1 MKRGSVIKNIEYV
14 LGSNPIENSF
24 FHQKFP
30 DYNFK
35 RFEKKVG
42 IKKRFICDENE
53 NIITLA
59 IKSCN
64 KLFERSNVKKDDIEF
79 LILCTQSPEY
89 LIPTNSC
96 IIQDQLG
103 LKNCTGSFDFNLGCS
118 GYVYGLSIAKGLI
131 ESGQVKNVLLVT
143 SETYS
148 KYINDKDLIN
158 QLIFSDASSAT
169 LIEMSEINGIN
180 NFIFGTDGSGYD
192 KLIVKNNFFRKE
204 FNPLNK
210 SYANINFY
218 NDNNLYMDGP
228 SIFNFTI
235 QNIPKLL
242 NDILEKNK
250 LQKHEVD
257 YYILHQANKF
267 LLQSIRNLSKI
278 SEEKFIIDMENFGNT
293 VSNTIPIS
301 LKNLSL
307 QFNNEKNII
316 LAGFG
321 VGLSWSACKI
331 LINKKL

>member
-1 MKRGSVIKNIEYV
+1 MGSIIKNIEYV
-14 LGSNPIENSF
+14 LGSNQIKNNF
-24 FHQKFP
+24 FYDKYP

-35 RFEKKVG
+35 RFEQKVG
-42 IKKRFICDENE
+42 IKKRFVCRENE

-64 KLFERSNVKKDDIEF
+64 KLFKNSNIKKDEIEF

-96 IIQDQLG
+96 IIQDKLG

-148 KYINDKDLIN
+148 KYINEKDLIN
-158 QLIFSDASSAT
+158 RLIFSDASSAT
-169 LIEMSEINGIN
+169 FIERSEINGIN
-180 NFIFGTDGSGYD
+180 NFIFGSDGSGYD
-192 KLIVKNNFFRKE
+192 KLIVKNNFFKKE

-242 NDILEKNK
+242 NDTLIKNK
-250 LQKHEVD
+250 LNEKEVD
-257 YYILHQANKF
+257 YYILHQANSF
-267 LLQSIRNLSKI
+267 LLNSIRKLSQI
-278 SEEKFIIDMENFGNT
+278 SQEKFIIDIENFGNT
-293 VSNTIPIS
+293 VSNTIPIA
-301 LKNLSL
+301 LKNVSL
-307 QFNNEKNII
+307 RINNEQKNVI

-321 VGLSWSACKI
+321 VGLSWSACNI